1 MARNLLYF
9 ERCIFFRH
17 VIRRRSLPGAAAP
30 MLQHTIFK
38 DDEILESPRP
48 KRRKPLSTQGRPF
61 VSAPFTDPPFK
72 VDSAEERPLI
82 ELFGVQVPE
91 ASAVAALVPPPCVA
105 QDSATAW
112 QRAAT
117 DCRPCNTREMSEL

>member
-91 ASAVAALVPPPCVA
+91 ASAVAALVRLLALHRILRPLGSA
-105 QDSATAW
+105 QPRIADLAT
-112 QRAAT
+112 RAK
-117 DCRPCNTREMSEL
+117 